1 MTRVALGFVG
11 LVCAV
16 AYASLPAYA
25 QTAAQR
31 PQRALFGGGV
41 GNTSQS
47 LTLNVT
53 FAGGRDT
60 NFLGTIVPSDPS
72 LPAPPQKVSS
82 QFGQVSGALNY
93 ALSRGRFSFGANGSA
108 SDLYY
113 PALSQANIPG
123 YSAGVS
129 SGLSFGR
136 AGHLTFGDTVSY
148 SPFYSLS
155 TIVPGGGPGQG
166 LPFLP
171 DQTPGTFLENTLSNT
186 AGVAY
191 GVSLTPRI
199 SAGAGYAYNNQTTQS
214 HLRDLSSQASGAN
227 IAYAITKYLSVSFG
241 YTRTEYVTTV
251 QGTKVRTVTTLL
263 GGMGGLN
270 YAKSISLSRRLTFS
284 FSTGV
289 GAGKDISGSSHY
301 TLLGGAE
308 LVREIGRTWK
318 ATAAYNRNLGFSA
331 AFLEPFVSDTVNL
344 GFGGLISRRLSFAS
358 GAGAGRSSIGFN
370 IPNNTAVGYSAS
382 ATLNYGLS
390 RNVGIG
396 GSYTAYWSSFGAGVN
411 LPPGVLSQSN
421 RQTARVFLTFWEPLF
436 IRRRA
441 DASR

>member
-16 AYASLPAYA
+16 AYAALPAYA

-60 NFLGTIVPSDPS
+60 NFLGIVPSDPT
-72 LPAPPQKVSS
+72 LPAPPEKVSS

-93 ALSRGRFSFGANGSA
+93 ALSRGRFSFGANGNA

-113 PALSQANIPG
+113 PVLSQANIPG
-123 YSAGVS
+123 YGASVS

-136 AGHLTFGDTVSY
+136 AGHLSLGDGVFY
-148 SPFYSLS
+148 SPFYALS
-155 TIVPGGGPGQG
+155 NIVPGSGSGPG

-171 DQTPGTFLENTLSNT
+171 DQTPGTFLESTLSNT
-186 AGVAY
+186 ASIGY
-191 GVSLTPRI
+191 GVSLTPRV
-199 SAGAGYAYNNQTTQS
+199 SATAGYAFTNQTTPS
-214 HLRDLSSQASGAN
+214 HLRDLSSQGGGAS

-241 YTRTEYVTTV
+241 YTRIEYVTTV
-251 QGTKVRTVTTLL
+251 EGTKVRTVTTMV
-263 GGMGGLN
+263 GGTGGLN
-270 YAKSISLSRRLTFS
+270 YGKSISLSRHLTFS
-284 FSTGV
+284 FSTGL

-301 TLLGGAE
+301 TVIGSAQ
-308 LVREIGRTWK
+308 LVREIGRTWQ
-318 ATAAYNRNLGFSA
+318 ATAGYNRNIGFSA
-331 AFLEPFVSDTVNL
+331 AFLEPFVSDSVNL
-344 GFGGLISRRLSFAS
+344 AFGGLISRRLSFAS
-358 GAGAGRSSIGFN
+358 SAAASRGSIGFN

-390 RNVGIG
+390 RNVGLG

-436 IRRRA
+436 IRRRV
-441 DASR
+441 DATR